1 MGVSG
6 GDPAAVRA
14 AVLGW
19 LGPVADG
26 DGAETEARVERV
38 AAAWEALE
46 DASRGRQEDGEAGG
60 RDRGEG
66 AGLYAAGMLTLRQA
80 AAEDLAAA
88 VAAAAAR
95 DRRRGAVVAAHAL
108 DGVSVAELC
117 RLTRVSRRTVYD
129 WMGRP

>member
-1 MGVSG
+1 MGVSR

-66 AGLYAAGMLTLRQA
+66 AGL
-80 AAEDLAAA
+80 AAA

-95 DRRRGAVVAAHAL
+95 DRLRGAVVAAHAL

>member
-95 DRRRGAVVAAHAL
+95 GTWMPGSLRWSPTSPRPTPWTG
-108 DGVSVAELC
+108 S
-117 RLTRVSRRTVYD
+117 VSRSCA
-129 WMGRP
+129 GSHG